1 MTEEKNTIS
10 VQKDRDIE
18 NIMGNLL
25 RTGVVAAAVIVFIGA
40 VLYLIKYG
48 LTLPEYS
55 TFRGE
60 PAELKSIGGII
71 SEAFSFHS
79 RGIMQLGLLVLIAT
93 PVARVIFAIIGFSI
107 EKDYTYTVISVIVLC
122 ILLFSLFS

>member
-18 NIMGNLL
+18 NIMGTLL
-25 RTGVVAAAVIVFIGA
+25 RTGVVAAATIVLIGA

-55 TFRGE
+55 VFRGE
-60 PAELKSIGGII
+60 PAALKSIGGII
-71 SEAFSFHS
+71 GQAFSLHS

-93 PVARVIFAIIGFSI
+93 PVARVIFAIIGFTI
-107 EKDYTYTVISVIVLC
+107 EKDYMYTAVSVIVLC
-122 ILLFSLFS
+122 ILLFSLLT